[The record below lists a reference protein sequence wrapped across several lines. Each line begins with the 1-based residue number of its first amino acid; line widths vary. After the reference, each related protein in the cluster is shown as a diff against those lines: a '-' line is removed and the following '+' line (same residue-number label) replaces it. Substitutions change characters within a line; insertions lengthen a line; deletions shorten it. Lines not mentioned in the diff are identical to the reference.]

1 MTDKMRD
8 FIKGLLP
15 GLVGAPLPYTGT
27 EPVSA
32 TVPMCSYNGIIM
44 PPLPADWNRATHP
57 YAVICR
63 VNDRSHQLFVSA
75 EIPYVTDSG
84 SLHFAAPGSCNNIK
98 KLYRWSDIGYQSSDY
113 NGFAADTVVW
123 SNFDFYYNGTLLCAA
138 SDPVP
143 TSLPYVITMLF
154 NGEAITADN
163 GNGINVSV
171 NLTSDNAGSFSSGN
185 AYRVTIDGVSSVVDV
200 GGSVGSYY
208 LGNPYL
214 YKSSN
219 YEDNGGFWCLRA
231 TYSFI
236 TKKDSYILYTRT
248 PGTYLLKIESVRE

>member
-1 MTDKMRD
+1 
-8 FIKGLLP
+8 
-15 GLVGAPLPYTGT
+15 
-27 EPVSA
+27 
-32 TVPMCSYNGIIM
+32 MCSYNGIIM
-44 PPLPADWNRATHP
+44 PPLPGEWNRNTHP
-57 YAVICR
+57 YAVICAISE
-63 VNDRSHQLFVSA
+63 NSHMFFVSS
-75 EIPYVTDSG
+75 EMPYVTDSG
-84 SLHFAAPGSCNNIK
+84 YLHFTLPGQCDNMAKQYLWNEIR
-98 KLYRWSDIGYQSSDY
+98 YYSSDY
-113 NGFAADTVVW
+113 TGFTHDSVVW
-123 SNFDFYYNGTLLCAA
+123 SNFDFYNVDGSLLCSA

-143 TSLPYVITMLF
+143 TTLPYVIETKF
-154 NGEAITADN
+154 EGEATTADN
-163 GNGINVSV
+163 GNGIYVSA